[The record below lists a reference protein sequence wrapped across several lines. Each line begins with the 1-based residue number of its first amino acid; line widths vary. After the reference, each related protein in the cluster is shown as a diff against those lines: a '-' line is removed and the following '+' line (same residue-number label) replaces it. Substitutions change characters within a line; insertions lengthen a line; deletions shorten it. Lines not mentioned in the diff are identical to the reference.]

1 MRENDFGKYLG
12 FTCVKN
18 TKEETIYEV
27 EVNENLLN
35 PFNAVHGGL
44 LYALCDE
51 ACGYACGLVYKMPVT
66 VNATFNYLK
75 PAMNTSKL
83 KAVVHPIKIGST
95 LAVLDVNVY
104 DDKDLHLCN
113 GTFTY
118 MEINK

>member
-1 MRENDFGKYLG
+1 MRENNFGKYLG

-27 EVNENLLN
+27 VLNDNMLN

-51 ACGYACGLVYKMPVT
+51 ACDYACALVYKMPVT

-83 KAVVHPIKIGST
+83 KAVVHPIKVGST

>member
-1 MRENDFGKYLG
+1 MRENNFGKYLG
-12 FTCVKN
+12 FSCIKN

-27 EVNENLLN
+27 VLNDNMLN

-51 ACGYACGLVYKMPVT
+51 SCGYACGLVYKMPVT

-83 KAVVHPIKIGST
+83 KAVVHPIKVGST

-118 MEINK
+118 MEISK

>member
-1 MRENDFGKYLG
+1 MRENSFGKYLG

-27 EVNENLLN
+27 VLNDNMLN

-66 VNATFNYLK
+66 VNASFNYLK
-75 PAMNTSKL
+75 SAMNTSKL
-83 KAVVHPIKIGST
+83 KAVVHPIKVGST
-95 LAVLDVNVY
+95 FAVLDVNVY

>member
-1 MRENDFGKYLG
+1 MRENNFGKYLG
-12 FTCVKN
+12 FTCIKN

-27 EVNENLLN
+27 VLNDNMLN

-51 ACGYACGLVYKMPVT
+51 ACGYACALVYKMPVT

-75 PAMNTSKL
+75 PAMNTTKL
-83 KAVVHPIKIGST
+83 VAIVHPIKVGST

>member
-1 MRENDFGKYLG
+1 MRENNFGKYLG

-27 EVNENLLN
+27 VLNDNMLN

-51 ACGYACGLVYKMPVT
+51 ACSYACGLVYKIPAT

-83 KAVVHPIKIGST
+83 KAVVHPIKVGST

>member
-1 MRENDFGKYLG
+1 MRENNFGKYLG

-18 TKEETIYEV
+18 TKEENIYEV
-27 EVNENLLN
+27 VLNDNMLN

-44 LYALCDE
+44 LYALRDE

-83 KAVVHPIKIGST
+83 KAVVHPIKVGST

>member
-1 MRENDFGKYLG
+1 MRENNFGKYLG

-27 EVNENLLN
+27 VLNDNMLN

-51 ACGYACGLVYKMPVT
+51 ACGLVYKMPVT

-83 KAVVHPIKIGST
+83 KAVVHPIKVGST
-95 LAVLDVNVY
+95 LALLDVNVY

-113 GTFTY
+113 GSFTY